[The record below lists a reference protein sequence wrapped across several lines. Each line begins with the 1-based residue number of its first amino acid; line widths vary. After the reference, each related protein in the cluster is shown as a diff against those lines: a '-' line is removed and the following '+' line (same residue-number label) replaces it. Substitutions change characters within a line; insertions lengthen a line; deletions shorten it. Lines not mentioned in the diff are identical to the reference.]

1 MKNMIHKI
9 IMPIILAVAI
19 NIASA
24 NNITVTGGSLTGRN
38 TSAGT
43 NNAANYMMVQ
53 FDISWENSWRT
64 SLAPTNSDAAWV
76 FVKYRVSGGDGQWLH
91 ATINTTG
98 YTAPSGSTI
107 TPASD
112 CTGAFMYR
120 SADGTGTFTATN
132 AQLRWNYGA
141 NSVADN
147 ATVDIKVFAIE
158 MVYVPTGS
166 FAAGGSQDAA
176 FTLTTISTGT
186 ATTAPSG
193 SGALGGAAGGYPTG
207 QTAPGNASWP
217 NGYDAFYC
225 MKYEISQQQYVDFLN
240 TLTQTQASTR
250 KYNKP
255 APNHRYEISGSSE
268 GAYSTTNPYVACNWL
283 SWGDV
288 AAYLDWSGLRPM
300 TELEFE
306 KSCRGTVAQVSNEY
320 AWGSTPLTRNTGITN
335 SGLMSETSSN
345 SGNAT
350 YGGNSSGVVQ
360 GPMRVG
366 AFSTSSST
374 RVSSGATYYGIMEM
388 SGNLWERPVTMG
400 NSNGRAFTGTHGNG
414 ALDETGNADA
424 SLWPGANATG
434 IGLRGGDWYDDG
446 NYLQVSDRAYAD
458 AGWDFRW
465 YSIGGRGVRSV
476 PVDNPAST
484 LSIMISVAGGTFT
497 AGSTST
503 TISSF
508 KIDKYEVTYE
518 KWTAVKDWGLTHGY
532 TDLTDGV
539 NGSAGSGT
547 NMPVTRVNHY
557 DVIKWCNAR
566 SEKEGLTPVYFTS
579 TSFIPE
585 NVYKIGTT
593 DLINTNVDWTANGY
607 RLPTEAEWEY
617 AAKGGPSSIGYT
629 FSGSNILNDVGW
641 WNDNSGNTTHTVGA
655 KAANELGI
663 YDMSGN
669 VWERCWDWYIGTY
682 PTGGPTNP
690 QGPTELKPG
699 RVLRGGSLTNPSENC
714 SSANRIDPDDGPD
727 YRSVTVGFR
736 CVQD

>member
-1 MKNMIHKI
+1 MKYLIRSLSLLI
-9 IMPIILAVAI
+9 FTAVAFMV
-19 NIASA
+19 AAA
-24 NNITVTGGSLTGRN
+24 NNITVTGGSLTGQN
-38 TSAGT
+38 VSAGA
-43 NNAANYMMVQ
+43 NDAANYAMVQ
-53 FDISWENSWRT
+53 FTVSWENSWRT

-76 FVKYRVSGGDGQWLH
+76 FVKYRVTGGDGQWHH
-91 ATINTTG
+91 ATINLTG

-107 TPASD
+107 TPATD
-112 CTGAFMYR
+112 GTGAFIYR
-120 SADGTGTFTATN
+120 SADGTGTFTATS
-132 AQLRWNYGA
+132 AQLRWNYGV
-141 NSVADN
+141 NGVDDN

-166 FAAGGSQDAA
+166 FAVGGRDDFM
-176 FTLTTISTGT
+176 FTPTTISTGT
-186 ATTAPSG
+186 ATTVPSG

-217 NGYDAFYC
+217 NGYNAFYC

-240 TLTQTQASTR
+240 ALTQTQATAR
-250 KYNKP
+250 KYDKP
-255 APNHRYEISGSSE
+255 APNYRYEISGSSV
-268 GAYSTTNPYVACNWL
+268 GGYSTTNPYDACNWL
-283 SWGDV
+283 SWADV

-306 KSCRGTVAQVSNEY
+306 KSCRGTVAPVSNEY
-320 AWGSTPLTRNTGITN
+320 AWGSTSLTRNTGITD

-350 YGGNSSGVVQ
+350 YGGNSSGLVQ

-374 RVSSGATYYGIMEM
+374 RVSSGAAYYGIMEM

-400 NSNGRAFTGTHGNG
+400 NSNGRDFTGTHGNG

-434 IGLRGGDWYDDG
+434 TGLRGGDWYDDG
-446 NYLQVSDRAYAD
+446 VYLQVSDRGYAES
-458 AGWDFRW
+458 GWDFRW

-497 AGSTST
+497 AGSTVT

-508 KIDKYEVTYE
+508 SIDKYEVTYD
-518 KWTAVKDWGLTHGY
+518 KWTAVRTWGLANGY
-532 TDLTDGV
+532 TDLGAGT
-539 NGSAGSGT
+539 NGYNPAGS
-547 NMPVTRVNHY
+547 NNPVTTVNWY
-557 DVIKWCNAR
+557 DVAKWCNAR
-566 SEKEGLTPVYFTS
+566 SEKEGLTPVYYT
-579 TSFIPE
+579 TITQDV
-585 NVYKIGTT
+585 VYRTGDIN
-593 DLINTNVDWTANGY
+593 LINTFVKWTANGY

-617 AAKGGPSSIGYT
+617 AAKGGASSIGYT
-629 FSGSNILNDVGW
+629 YSGSNILNNVGW
-641 WNDNSGNTTHTVGA
+641 WNDNSETMTHTVGT
-655 KAANELGI
+655 KTANELGL

-669 VWERCWDWYIGTY
+669 VWERCWDWYISTY

-690 QGPTELKPG
+690 QGPTETQAG
-699 RVLRGGSLTNPSENC
+699 RVLRGGSLTNSSENC
-714 SSANRIDPDDGPD
+714 SSANRIDPDDDPGS
-727 YRSVTVGFR
+727 RSVTVGFR